1 MGVDYISDVYGC
13 QQAKS
18 STLWY
23 PLLTW
28 EMQSRPDAYVFVAW
42 ATVPAYSKQ
51 WQLNLHV
58 ASNTA
63 VAAPEQTESTVSI
76 RLSFFDI
83 EMCFDFCGHCF
94 LKLSQVVQVQELE

>member
-1 MGVDYISDVYGC
+1 
-13 QQAKS
+13 
-18 STLWY
+18 
-23 PLLTW
+23 
-28 EMQSRPDAYVFVAW
+28 MQSRPDAYVFVAW